1 MVMAFGKDAETENV
15 SDEAG
20 LLGIR
25 LGFVNLSFNRV
36 HRSDHHVLP
45 SIQFRGLFCTWII
58 AIHACR

>member
-1 MVMAFGKDAETENV
+1 VVMAFGKDAEAEDV

-20 LLGIR
+20 LLGLR

-45 SIQFRGLFCTWII
+45 SILY
-58 AIHACR
+58 